1 MPSAFD
7 EAGIRMLDSIRE
19 IFDILKFE
27 FETVDFDLIQYNNFE
42 ELASALNNGKCP
54 VVDVLGEGGMSHV
67 MVATGI
73 INVNGTEYIQL
84 KNSYAD
90 NPFEQ
95 GEVQKIIFQFGGI
108 AGDFFLI
115 FSNFS
120 QTFITNYITK
130 AWWMRFIF
138 NLNLTEAVYLEKP
151 FGTDW
156 IRPNREYADIDHTK
170 HAKS

>member
-1 MPSAFD
+1 MTIASLECILSNFIDGPVISSQSKIKKSKIVKHILDIQLIMPSAFD

-108 AGDFFLI
+108 AGNFFLI

-130 AWWMRFIF
+130 A
-138 NLNLTEAVYLEKP
+138 
-151 FGTDW
+151 
-156 IRPNREYADIDHTK
+156 
-170 HAKS
+170 